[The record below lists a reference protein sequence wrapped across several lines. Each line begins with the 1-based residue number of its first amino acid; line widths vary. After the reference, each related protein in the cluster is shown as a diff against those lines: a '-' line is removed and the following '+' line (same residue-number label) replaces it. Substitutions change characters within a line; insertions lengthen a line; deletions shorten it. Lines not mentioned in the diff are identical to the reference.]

1 MGEVRSMHELL
12 EDADDGEG
20 RVVLHREAE
29 VGDDV
34 GMGQFLH
41 RRQLLQKCLSLLN
54 FNLLFVE
61 IAF

>member
-1 MGEVRSMHELL
+1 
-12 EDADDGEG
+12 
-20 RVVLHREAE
+20 VVLHREAE

-34 GMGQFLH
+34 GMRQFLH